1 MLSYSIIQIQQ
12 VVQERNVLLKL
23 IINMKRYSGKTIAI
37 GTAIGIIAVLYIAY
51 SFAVKKTIEIRSQNK
66 ELRETI
72 EQIQIASHTI
82 EQLQQTLEQFQYKYG
97 NSYVLHTDFQS
108 ALIKMIAD
116 FCEQNNM
123 QITLFPTSHE
133 FVKNDFSIQSYQITV
148 TGSFIEH
155 VKLLSTL
162 ELQLPGARIAS
173 VLFEKKTDIR
183 RKTQILYM
191 TVLIQKIQEQK
202 T

>member
-1 MLSYSIIQIQQ
+1 
-12 VVQERNVLLKL
+12 
-23 IINMKRYSGKTIAI
+23 MKRYSGKTIAI